1 VLQGGQRGGDHELS
15 DGAPCEQNT
24 PSY

>member
-1 VLQGGQRGGDHELS
+1 VLQGSERGGDDELS
-15 DGAPCEQNT
+15 NGAPCEQNT